1 MRFGGGPPARSGWS
15 VPNQFWATSAATR
28 SIPLGVEAPHTGPSA
43 RLADGYA
50 ERTGRWWT
58 RFDPQ
63 NVDPV
68 TGRSL
73 RERWEIWDR
82 RSQPGAQSAGQRR
95 IAFPAARNWLICALY
110 AARVRWSAAR
120 SLPA

>member
-1 MRFGGGPPARSGWS
+1 
-15 VPNQFWATSAATR
+15 
-28 SIPLGVEAPHTGPSA
+28 
-43 RLADGYA
+43 
-50 ERTGRWWT
+50 
-58 RFDPQ
+58 
-63 NVDPV
+63 
-68 TGRSL
+68 L